1 MSLIHAEYLKMSRRK
16 LFPVML
22 LILGLLMLLTA
33 VLFFVVLP
41 AIPEFA
47 GDSPVPNR
55 PDAFVFGAQ
64 QVAGQAWWFA
74 VILATTVLG
83 GELSGTAWATALTR
97 DSRKLNHVAS
107 RLLIFSA
114 ASWLAFLVGTALWAV
129 VTFLAADG
137 SGAPE
142 MAEWLGLVWR
152 FALIAVAW
160 TSIGLG
166 AVGITRSIGPAM
178 GIALGFSFLDSILA
192 PFLGPYEK
200 VSLTAASNG
209 MFDVGGDG
217 PFSVFIPGA
226 DLSLIQTIVI
236 TLGWSMLGVVLTWW
250 GLQRRD
256 A

>member
-1 MSLIHAEYLKMSRRK
+1 MSLVHAEYLKMSRRK

-47 GDSPVPNR
+47 GDSPVPER

-114 ASWLAFLVGTALWAV
+114 ASWFAFLVGTALWAV
-129 VTFLAADG
+129 VTLLAADG

-152 FALIAVAW
+152 FALIALSW

-166 AVGITRSIGPAM
+166 AVALTRSIGPAM

-192 PFLGPYEK
+192 PFLGPYER

-226 DLSLIQTIVI
+226 DLSLTQTIII
-236 TLGWSMLGVVLTWW
+236 TLGWSLLGFGLTWW